1 MHKRGFFFGSPFM
14 LFGQTSID
22 IRNPISYSFYLL
34 MRRYLHGAGLE
45 GGESLQVVIIGNG
58 VAGITAAF
66 ELRKRKPDWKITI
79 VSGVVSKDHVHL
91 LAICP
96 PQLSPSQ
103 VMKWVKGR
111 SSRKLQM
118 EYPHLRKRYWG
129 QHLWARG
136 YFCAS
141 TGSVTEE
148 LIREY
153 VEQHGK
159 PPSDFKVEE
168 PR

>member
-1 MHKRGFFFGSPFM
+1 
-14 LFGQTSID
+14 
-22 IRNPISYSFYLL
+22 
-34 MRRYLHGAGLE
+34 MRQYLHRGHTVTDIKYHFVWATKYRYPVLT
-45 GGESLQVVIIGNG
+45 GEVGRR
-58 VAGITAAF
+58 
-66 ELRKRKPDWKITI
+66 LRDIVREVCESREITI
-79 VSGVVSKDHVHL
+79 VKGVVSKDHVHVM
-91 LAICP
+91 ASCP
-96 PQLSPSQ
+96 PQLSPAQ

-148 LIREY
+148 LIEEY
-153 VEQHGK
+153 IERHGK
-159 PPSDFKVEE
+159 AEPDFQVEE
-168 PR
+168 PS